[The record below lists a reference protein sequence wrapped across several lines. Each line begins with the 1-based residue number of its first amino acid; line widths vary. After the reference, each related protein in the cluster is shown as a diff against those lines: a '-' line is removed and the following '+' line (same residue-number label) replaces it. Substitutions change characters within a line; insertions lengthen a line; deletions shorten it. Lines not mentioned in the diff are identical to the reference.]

1 MKINWKIRLLSK
13 KFWLTLVPAVLIFV
27 QTVATPFGYNWDFA
41 NLGAELTG
49 IINATFTILAIVG
62 VVVDPT
68 TKGVNDSSK
77 ALSYDTVKD
86 TEPEEIEPQDGTEL
100 VNSLENQPVIGQ
112 RIIPDNLGED
122 IEDDD

>member
-13 KFWLTLVPAVLIFV
+13 KFWLTLVPAVLILI
-27 QTVATPFGYNWDFA
+27 QAVATPFGYNWDLA
-41 NLGAELTG
+41 NIGTELTG
-49 IINATFTILAIVG
+49 IINALFTVLAIVG

-77 ALSYDTVKD
+77 ALTYEAVKD

-112 RIIPDNLGED
+112 RIIPDNLGEVVK
-122 IEDDD
+122 DDD